1 MQKERR
7 VMKKRGVLCK
17 NRIEGISDG
26 VYAIAMTLAV
36 LSIDSEAVSP
46 THRSLLDAI
55 PGMANELRHYLIA
68 FLALATFWVAQH
80 RMMDK
85 LEKTDS
91 SFNWLVMIH
100 LLFISLIPVTT
111 DLLGNYNS
119 ILAVHIFI
127 VNVFLISISM
137 SAEQYYLDRNTR
149 LTRSREPLVSPYWK
163 VVIVPL
169 YSFLVFAAAWFF
181 KEWATVLYL
190 FVPIIGRYIYN

>member
-1 MQKERR
+1 MKE
-7 VMKKRGVLCK
+7 RGVLCK

-46 THRSLLDAI
+46 NHQSLLDAV
-55 PGMANELRHYLIA
+55 PGMLNELRHYLVA

-80 RMMDK
+80 RMMDR

-111 DLLGNYNS
+111 DLIGNYAS

-127 VNVFLISISM
+127 VNIFLISISM
-137 SAEQYYLDRNTR
+137 SAEQYYLDRNNR
-149 LTRSREPLVSPYWK
+149 LTSNHEPVVAPYWK
-163 VVIVPL
+163 LLIVPV
-169 YSFLVFAAAWFF
+169 YSFLVFAVSWFF
-181 KEWATVLYL
+181 KEWATALYL
-190 FVPIIGRYIYN
+190 FVPIIGKYIYN

>member
-1 MQKERR
+1 
-7 VMKKRGVLCK
+7 MKKSSVLCK

-46 THRSLLDAI
+46 AHQSLMDAV
-55 PGMANELRHYLIA
+55 PGMLNELRHYLVA

-80 RMMDK
+80 RMMDR

-91 SFNWLVMIH
+91 SLNWLVMIH

-111 DLLGNYNS
+111 DLIGNYDS
-119 ILAVHIFI
+119 ITAVHIFI
-127 VNVFLISISM
+127 VNIFLISISM

-149 LTRSREPLVSPYWK
+149 LTRSHEQVVSPSWR
-163 VVIVPL
+163 VFIIPA
-169 YSFLVFAAAWFF
+169 YSFIVFATAWLF
-181 KEWATVLYL
+181 KEWATALYL